1 MPRPKKKKNR
11 PAGGG
16 GNGGLDK
23 KELASQYGWALAT
36 LKSNKELW
44 NLFNRA
50 VNKNLTP
57 ARFVAELRDTKW
69 FQTQSESQRK
79 YVVLKTSDPAQYKAI
94 IKQRMASITNMWGQ
108 MGGSTPSQNTLAKI
122 ADASLKLGWNDEQI
136 GEHVSNSINW
146 KQNIQ
151 KNTLRG
157 NAASNMNQL
166 KKMSSQ
172 YGVTVSNDWY
182 ANALEAVAGDDA
194 TLEGYQNNFK
204 EMAKKRYS
212 QFADELDSGMTM
224 HDVIE
229 PYKQSMANI
238 LELNPGQIDLKDSQ
252 IRSMLSYRVADKK
265 GVGVP
270 GQMSLTEFEDKL
282 RQDSRWQYT
291 QNARDKGMAVV
302 DNLVTRWGLKG

>member
-1 MPRPKKKKNR
+1 MPRPKKKNR

-44 NLFNRA
+44 KLFNRA
-50 VNKNLTP
+50 VSKNLTP

-69 FQTQSESQRK
+69 FQSQSESQRK
-79 YVVLKTSDPAQYKAI
+79 YLVLKTSDPAQYRATVN
-94 IKQRMASITNMWGQ
+94 QRISSIENLWGQ
-108 MGGSTPSQNTLAKI
+108 MGGKAPSRATIAKLA
-122 ADASLKLGWNDEQI
+122 DSSLKFGWNDEQV
-136 GEHVSNSINW
+136 GEHISRSINW
-146 KQNIQ
+146 KQDVQ

-166 KKMSSQ
+166 KKLGSQ
-172 YGVTVSNDWY
+172 YGVSLSNDWY
-182 ANALEAVAGDDA
+182 AGALESLASDEN
-194 TLEGYQNNFK
+194 TLEAYQNHIKN
-204 EMAKKRYS
+204 MAKKQYV

-224 HDVIE
+224 QDVIE

-252 IRSMLSYRVADKK
+252 IRSMLSYRVADKN
-265 GVGVP
+265 GAGVP

-282 RQDSRWQYT
+282 RQDDRWQYT